1 LWCKDYV
8 MTAKQDAVINELNTK
23 VERLIKL
30 YISSLDKNREMNS
43 EMKELRIQI
52 ERMKSENMKLHEE
65 IKTLKVVAAIST
77 GEGSS
82 EAKNRISQLVREIDK
97 CIALLNN

>member
-1 LWCKDYV
+1 MWCKDYV

-65 IKTLKVVAAIST
+65 I
-77 GEGSS
+77 
-82 EAKNRISQLVREIDK
+82 N
-97 CIALLNN
+97 

>member
-1 LWCKDYV
+1 MWCKDYV
-8 MTAKQDAVINELNTK
+8 MTAKQDAVINELNIK

-30 YISSLDKNREMNS
+30 YISSLDKNREKDS
-43 EMKELRIQI
+43 EIKELRGRI
-52 ERMKSENMKLHEE
+52 EQMKSENMKLHEE
-65 IKTLKVVAAIST
+65 IKPLKVATAIST

>member
-1 LWCKDYV
+1 MWCKDYV

-30 YISSLDKNREMNS
+30 YISSLDKNRE
-43 EMKELRIQI
+43 
-52 ERMKSENMKLHEE
+52 
-65 IKTLKVVAAIST
+65 IKTLKVAAAIST

>member
-1 LWCKDYV
+1 

-30 YISSLDKNREMNS
+30 YISSLDKNREMDS

-52 ERMKSENMKLHEE
+52 ERMKCENMKLHDE
-65 IKTLKVVAAIST
+65 IK
-77 GEGSS
+77 
-82 EAKNRISQLVREIDK
+82 
-97 CIALLNN
+97 

>member
-1 LWCKDYV
+1 

-30 YISSLDKNREMNS
+30 YISSLDKNREMDS
-43 EMKELRIQI
+43 EIKELRIQI

-65 IKTLKVVAAIST
+65 IKTLKVAAAIST
-77 GEGSS
+77 GEG
-82 EAKNRISQLVREIDK
+82 
-97 CIALLNN
+97 

>member
-1 LWCKDYV
+1 

-30 YISSLDKNREMNS
+30 YISSLDKNREMDS

-65 IKTLKVVAAIST
+65 IKTLKVATAIWT

>member
-1 LWCKDYV
+1 

-30 YISSLDKNREMNS
+30 YISSLDKNREMDS
-43 EMKELRIQI
+43 EIKELRGQI
-52 ERMKSENMKLHEE
+52 EQMKSENMKLHEE

-82 EAKNRISQLVREIDK
+82 
-97 CIALLNN
+97 

>member
-1 LWCKDYV
+1 

-30 YISSLDKNREMNS
+30 YISSLDKNREMDS